1 MTLAKTLLTG
11 RAEEGA
17 PRDARLGIRVLPATK
32 DVPAPRYPAS
42 VDFSFS
48 EEQLAFYKSVRD
60 FAARVV
66 EPGAHERDVEG
77 RFDRAVWDAL
87 GEFGLLGLP
96 IPEEYGGSGADI
108 ITTCLALEALAQ
120 GGHDAGLG
128 LSVGAHITIGSVP
141 IWLHGSEDQKRRY
154 LPDLCTGASIGAMA
168 ITEPAAGSDAAAIK
182 TRARRDG
189 SDWVIN
195 GSKIFITN
203 GSIADSVIVIAVT
216 DPEAGSGQGV
226 SAFIVEADNPGFGV
240 EKDLDKMGTRS
251 SPLSLLHFDDCRVPG
266 DALLGREG
274 SALWQVAFECFD
286 WERCVMIASSIG
298 GMKASLNAAI
308 AYAQERQAFGKPLA
322 KHQAMQHKIA
332 EMKANL
338 DAASL
343 LLYRAAWMKQE
354 GHPHQVE
361 ASVAKYFVAEA
372 AMRNAL
378 EATQVFGGYGYIK
391 EYPIER
397 SIRDAKLISIGGG
410 TSEIQKMIIAREL
423 LGD

>member
-1 MTLAKTLLTG
+1 MTRLLQ
-11 RAEEGA
+11 RRYA
-17 PRDARLGIRVLPATK
+17 PAM
-32 DVPAPRYPAS
+32 
-42 VDFSFS
+42 DFRFS
-48 EEQLAFYKSVRD
+48 EEQLAFYKSVKD

-77 RFDRAVWDAL
+77 RFDREVWDAL
-87 GEFGLLGLP
+87 GGFGLLGLP
-96 IPEEYGGSGADI
+96 IPEEFGGSGADI
-108 ITTCLALEALAQ
+108 VTTCLALEALAE
-120 GGHDAGLG
+120 GGHDSGLG
-128 LSVGAHITIGSVP
+128 LSVGAHITIGTVP
-141 IWLHGSEDQKRRY
+141 IWLHGSDEQKRKY
-154 LPDLCTGASIGAMA
+154 LPALCSGAAIGAMA
-168 ITEPAAGSDAAAIK
+168 ITEPEAGSDAAAIK

-189 SDWVIN
+189 NDWIIN

-203 GSIADSVIVIAVT
+203 GSIADTVIVIAVT

-226 SAFIVEADNPGFGV
+226 TAFIVETDNPGFGV

-251 SPLSLLHFDDCRVPG
+251 SPLSLLHFDDCRVHN
-266 DALLGREG
+266 DAMLGREG

-298 GMKASLNAAI
+298 GMKGSLSAAI
-308 AYAQERQAFGKPLA
+308 DYVKERNAFGKPLA
-322 KHQAMQHKIA
+322 KHQSMQHKIA
-332 EMKANL
+332 DMKANL
-338 DAASL
+338 DAATL

-354 GHPHQVE
+354 GLPHQIE
-361 ASVAKYFVAEA
+361 ASVAKLFVAEA
-372 AMRNAL
+372 AMKNAV

-423 LGD
+423 LGE

>member
-1 MTLAKTLLTG
+1 M
-11 RAEEGA
+11 
-17 PRDARLGIRVLPATK
+17 
-32 DVPAPRYPAS
+32 
-42 VDFSFS
+42 DFRFS
-48 EEQLAFYKSVRD
+48 EEQLAFYKSVKD

-77 RFDRAVWDAL
+77 RFDRNVWTAL

-108 ITTCLALEALAQ
+108 ITTCLALEALAE

-128 LSVGAHITIGSVP
+128 LSVGAHITIGTVP
-141 IWLHGSEDQKRRY
+141 IWLHGTEEQKRRY
-154 LPDLCTGASIGAMA
+154 LPDLCSGQAIGAMA
-168 ITEPAAGSDAAAIK
+168 ITEPEAGSDAAAIK
-182 TRARRDG
+182 TRAKRDG
-189 SDWVIN
+189 SDWIIN

-216 DPEAGSGQGV
+216 DPDAGPGQGV
-226 SAFIVEADNPGFGV
+226 SAFIVDTDNPGFAV

-251 SPLSLLHFDDCRVPG
+251 SPLSLLHFDDCRVPEE
-266 DALLGREG
+266 ALLGTEG

-298 GMKASLNAAI
+298 GMKASLAAAI
-308 AYAQERQAFGKPLA
+308 EYAQQRQAFGKPLS

-332 EMKANL
+332 EMKAHL

-354 GHPHQVE
+354 GLPHQVE

-372 AMRNAL
+372 AMHNAI
-378 EATQVFGGYGYIK
+378 EATQIFGGYGYIK
-391 EYPIER
+391 EYPVER
-397 SIRDAKLISIGGG
+397 SMRDAKLISIGGG

-423 LGD
+423 LG